1 MSIKGTAVLR
11 ERNQKKVLEYL
22 RKNKLCSRLEISKGL
37 NVSKNTVSLIIDQ
50 FIKQGIVVERGSK
63 ENKGAGRPSV
73 ALSIVPG
80 SYHSVGIYVQSDKIE
95 IMVIDYSITI
105 IEHNEVFIDQESSL
119 IETVIDYCV
128 KTVNRYKNVI
138 GIGIGIPGLVNPKKG
153 IVHHSTN
160 LNWKD
165 VSLKEMIE
173 QKVDVNVSVFNS
185 VKVAALPAIEDND
198 EDLHSIFYIRISE
211 GIGGAFI
218 INNKIY
224 LGASRTAGEIGHISV
239 EADGPKCKCGQNG
252 CLERLISLKAFK
264 EAVLAN
270 GSLATNSDIGELL
283 QNGSSEHVKKLLK
296 NYGSYLGKAISQV
309 IHLMNPQLVI
319 VDSPYN
325 RVPEFKAT
333 TMEGTEQNSLDLP
346 LQQTTINF
354 VNEVYSPAKGAAIS
368 IILNFES

>member
-1 MSIKGTAVLR
+1 MSIKGTAILR

-22 RKNKLCSRLEISKGL
+22 RKNKMCSRLEISKGL

-50 FIKQGIVVERGSK
+50 LIKQGIVVERGSK
-63 ENKGAGRPSV
+63 ERKGAGRPSV
-73 ALSIVPG
+73 ELSIVPG
-80 SYHSVGIYVQSDKIE
+80 SFHSIGIYVQSDRIE
-95 IMVIDYSITI
+95 IMVVDYSITI
-105 IEHNEVFIDQESSL
+105 IEHDEVFIDQEDSL
-119 IETVIDYCV
+119 LETVIDCCI

-138 GIGIGIPGLVNPKKG
+138 GIGIGVPGLVNPSKG

-165 VSLKEMIE
+165 VSLKEKIE
-173 QKVDVNVSVFNS
+173 QKVDEEVSVFNS

-252 CLERLISLKAFK
+252 CLERLISLNAFK
-264 EAVLAN
+264 EAVSA
-270 GSLATNSDIGELL
+270 SESKAVNSNIGELL
-283 QNGSSEHVKKLLK
+283 HDDSSEYVKKLVK
-296 NYGSYLGKAISQV
+296 NYGCYLGKAISQV

-325 RVPEFKAT
+325 NVPIFEAT
-333 TMEGTEQNSLDLP
+333 TMEVVKENSLELP
-346 LQQTTINF
+346 LEQTIINF
-354 VNEVYSPAKGAAIS
+354 VDEVYSPAKGAAIS
-368 IILNFES
+368 IILNFEN